1 MKINFNVNNLE
12 AKIVPWTNKQLM
24 AAYSRLYMK
33 AALTTKKHV
42 DVEFIKE
49 GLDIISQGYSPISVL
64 GKNRASEWYKK
75 GYILKEDIIF
85 NKERYKHLDKA
96 RKKAVEASKKAN
108 KSRAYNADKKNAV
121 IEMLKGGNSAY
132 MASKEAGCTYSYA
145 CYVARGY
152 KAELAK
158 AEEEAKAKN
167 AKKSYQKLSIGD
179 KVECVM
185 SIRAGEMTVKQ
196 AATHYNTSSQLIY
209 YWLKTI

>member
-12 AKIVPWTNKQLM
+12 AKIIPWTNKQLM

-85 NKERYKHLDKA
+85 NKERYKHLDKV
-96 RKKAVEASKKAN
+96 RKKAAEAKGLKY
-108 KSRAYNADKKNAV
+108 RDKKNAV
-121 IEMLKGGNSAY
+121 IELLKDGNSAY
-132 MASKEAGCTYSYA
+132 RASKEIGCTYSYA

-158 AEEEAKAKN
+158 AEEEARAKN

-196 AATHYNTSSQLIY
+196 AAAHYNTSSQLIY